1 MPTLGEKLRDAR
13 IERGMTQKELAGENV
28 TRTMLSQ
35 IENDRA
41 LPSVQTVCYLAAR
54 LGIPVGYFLSDGE
67 EAERYLRFGHAE
79 KANEAY
85 LAGDYN
91 TAVREAKLLTE
102 GDNERT
108 RLLCASFY
116 RLGWEKLSL
125 GALKSAKGFFLQ
137 CQQAATK
144 SPFPNPFSRPAA
156 LCLEYIRRLT
166 DPESK
171 KMPMPLF
178 SDPEKDLVRITLT
191 QKIREL
197 CEDGQ
202 TAAARELMKRTEKL
216 LPEEKT
222 YLEAI
227 LAGKEGN
234 PAELVAKC
242 EQIQKLS
249 IPVPARSLLYAAE
262 EGAAVDTGDFHTA
275 YKCASKR
282 QKLEKY
288 YQN

>member
-1 MPTLGEKLRDAR
+1 
-13 IERGMTQKELAGENV
+13 MTQKELAGDNV
-28 TRTMLSQ
+28 TRTLLSQ
-35 IENDRA
+35 IENDKA
-41 LPSVQTVCYLAAR
+41 LPSVQTVCFLAAR

-85 LAGDYN
+85 LAGDY
-91 TAVREAKLLTE
+91 TAAIREAKLLPE
-102 GDNERT
+102 GDHDRA

-116 RLGWEKLSL
+116 RLGWEKLSI

-137 CQQAATK
+137 CQQAAGK
-144 SPFPNPFSRPAA
+144 NPFPSPFSRPAA
-156 LCLEYIRRLT
+156 LCLDYIRRLT
-166 DPESK
+166 DPENRK
-171 KMPMPLF
+171 LPTPLF
-178 SDPEKDLVRITLT
+178 SDPEKDLVKITLT

-202 TAAARELMKRTEKL
+202 TAAARELLKRTEKL

-222 YLEAI
+222 YLEAL
-227 LAGKEGN
+227 LAGKEGD
-234 PAELVAKC
+234 PDDLIAKC
-242 EQIQKLS
+242 EQILRQT
-249 IPVPARSLLYAAE
+249 IPVPARALLYAAE
-262 EGAAVDTGDFHTA
+262 EGAAVLTEDFHTA

-282 QKLEKY
+282 QKLEKN

>member
-1 MPTLGEKLRDAR
+1 
-13 IERGMTQKELAGENV
+13 MTQKELAGESV
-28 TRTMLSQ
+28 TRTLLSQ

-54 LGIPVGYFLSDGE
+54 LGIPVGYFLSEGE

-85 LAGDYN
+85 LDGDYPS
-91 TAVREAKLLTE
+91 AVREAKLLPE
-102 GDNERT
+102 GDNERV

-137 CQQAATK
+137 CQQAAGK

-156 LCLEYIRRLT
+156 LCLDYIRRLT
-166 DPESK
+166 DPESRK
-171 KMPMPLF
+171 LPTPLF
-178 SDPEKDLVRITLT
+178 SDPEKDLVRITLM
-191 QKIREL
+191 QKIREM

-202 TAAARELMKRTEKL
+202 TSAARELMKRTEKL
-216 LPEEKT
+216 LPEEKS
-222 YLEAI
+222 YLEAL

-234 PAELVAKC
+234 PSEMIAKC
-242 EQIQKLS
+242 EQIQKLA
-249 IPVPARSLLYAAE
+249 IPVPARALLYTAE
-262 EGAAVDTGDFHTA
+262 EGAAVETGDFHTA

-282 QKLEKY
+282 QKLEKNY
-288 YQN
+288 PN